1 MILDGPH
8 ILLIDDDI
16 RLRELLHKYLS
27 ENNFRVTAA
36 DNAIVARRQM
46 KRVYFDLLVLDL
58 MMPGENGLEFAKSIR
73 STNNLSRDVPIL
85 MLTAMG
91 ETEDRIGGLEAG
103 SDDYMIKPFEPR
115 ELLLRIK
122 SILRR
127 VPREDNLALGKA
139 NLGAMVFDPARQELS
154 QGENIVGLTSGE
166 SNLLKILAE
175 RPGVVFSREDLSNY
189 LALDSGE
196 RAIDVQVIGSSGNNL
211 GTLPLNKAIQI
222 AKEEGLDLIEI
233 SPNANPPV
241 CKTSPCLFHHF

>member
-1 MILDGPH
+1 MISDGPH

-36 DNAIVARRQM
+36 DNAIVARKQM

-91 ETEDRIGGLEAG
+91 ETEDRIGGLEVG
-103 SDDYMIKPFEPR
+103 GDDYMIKPFEPR

-196 RAIDVQVIGSSGNNL
+196 RAIDVQVNRLRQKI
-211 GTLPLNKAIQI
+211 
-222 AKEEGLDLIEI
+222 ELDPK
-233 SPNANPPV
+233 SPRYLQTVRGRGYILRPD
-241 CKTSPCLFHHF
+241 

>member
-36 DNAIVARRQM
+36 DNAIVAREQM

-91 ETEDRIGGLEAG
+91 ETEDRIGGLEVG
-103 SDDYMIKPFEPR
+103 GDDYMIKPFEPR

-127 VPREDNLALGKA
+127 VPREDNLVQGKA

-154 QGENIVGLTSGE
+154 QGDKIVGLTSGE

-196 RAIDVQVIGSSGNNL
+196 RAIDVQVNRLRQKI
-211 GTLPLNKAIQI
+211 
-222 AKEEGLDLIEI
+222 ELDPK
-233 SPNANPPV
+233 SPRYLQTVRGRGYILRPD
-241 CKTSPCLFHHF
+241 

>member
-1 MILDGPH
+1 MISDGPH

-36 DNAIVARRQM
+36 DNAIVARGQM

-91 ETEDRIGGLEAG
+91 ETEDRIGGLEVG
-103 SDDYMIKPFEPR
+103 GDDYMIKPFEPR

-127 VPREDNLALGKA
+127 VPREDDLVQGKA

-154 QGENIVGLTSGE
+154 QGDKIVGLTSGE

-196 RAIDVQVIGSSGNNL
+196 RAIDVQVNL
-211 GTLPLNKAIQI
+211 LRQKI
-222 AKEEGLDLIEI
+222 ELDPK
-233 SPNANPPV
+233 SPRYLQTVRGRGYILRPD
-241 CKTSPCLFHHF
+241 

>member
-1 MILDGPH
+1 MISDGPH

-36 DNAIVARRQM
+36 DNAIVARKQM

-91 ETEDRIGGLEAG
+91 ETEDRIGGLEVG
-103 SDDYMIKPFEPR
+103 GDDYMIKPFEPR

-139 NLGAMVFDPARQELS
+139 NLGAMVFDPNRQELS
-154 QGENIVGLTSGE
+154 QGDEIVGLTSGE

-196 RAIDVQVIGSSGNNL
+196 RAIDVQVNRLRQKI
-211 GTLPLNKAIQI
+211 
-222 AKEEGLDLIEI
+222 ELDPK
-233 SPNANPPV
+233 SPRYLQTVRGRGYILRPD
-241 CKTSPCLFHHF
+241 

>member
-1 MILDGPH
+1 MISDGPH

-27 ENNFRVTAA
+27 ENNFRITAA
-36 DNAIVARRQM
+36 DNAIVARGQM

-91 ETEDRIGGLEAG
+91 ETEDRIGGLEVG
-103 SDDYMIKPFEPR
+103 GDDYMIKPFEPR

-127 VPREDNLALGKA
+127 VPREDNLVQGKA

-154 QGENIVGLTSGE
+154 QGDKIVGLTSGE

-196 RAIDVQVIGSSGNNL
+196 RAIDVQVNRLRQKI
-211 GTLPLNKAIQI
+211 
-222 AKEEGLDLIEI
+222 ELDPK
-233 SPNANPPV
+233 SPRYLQTVRGRGYILRPD
-241 CKTSPCLFHHF
+241 

>member
-1 MILDGPH
+1 MISDGPH

-36 DNAIVARRQM
+36 DNAIVARGQM

-91 ETEDRIGGLEAG
+91 ETEDRIGGLEVG
-103 SDDYMIKPFEPR
+103 GDDYMIKPFEPR

-127 VPREDNLALGKA
+127 VPREDNLALEKA
-139 NLGAMVFDPARQELS
+139 NLGTMVFDPARQELS
-154 QGENIVGLTSGE
+154 QGEKIVGLTSGE

-196 RAIDVQVIGSSGNNL
+196 RAIDVQVNRLRQKI
-211 GTLPLNKAIQI
+211 
-222 AKEEGLDLIEI
+222 ELDPK
-233 SPNANPPV
+233 SPRYLQTVRDRGYILRPD
-241 CKTSPCLFHHF
+241 

>member
-1 MILDGPH
+1 MISDGPH

-36 DNAIVARRQM
+36 DNAIVAREQM

-91 ETEDRIGGLEAG
+91 ETEDRIGGLEVG
-103 SDDYMIKPFEPR
+103 GDDYMIKPFEPR

-196 RAIDVQVIGSSGNNL
+196 RAIDVQVNRLRQKI
-211 GTLPLNKAIQI
+211 
-222 AKEEGLDLIEI
+222 ELDPK
-233 SPNANPPV
+233 SPRYLQTVRGRGYILRPD
-241 CKTSPCLFHHF
+241 